1 MLVPSP
7 PRVHIDGEPAFS
19 QTSRTSLAKVL
30 VLRQQPAPDGAAT
43 LGHGDMTRPPPAAG
57 ELEVIEEQRSR
68 RGDVTALIGSPAAPH
83 SLRLISLGIASSM
96 LLLGFFAVIHLDLV
110 QRMLEWLNGA

>member
-1 MLVPSP
+1 
-7 PRVHIDGEPAFS
+7 VHIDGEPSFS
-19 QTSRTSLAKVL
+19 QTSRTLLAKVL
-30 VLRQQPAPDGAAT
+30 VLRQQPAPSPGGGASVD
-43 LGHGDMTRPPPAAG
+43 HGDMTRPPPTAG

-68 RGDVTALIGSPAAPH
+68 RGDVTALIGSPAAPPY

-96 LLLGFFAVIHLDLV
+96 LLLGFFAVIHLNLV